1 MEGLESIAAYI
12 PRHTR
17 KLLKQIMA
25 TKTPRKAKTG
35 VLDLSTTASLWGTV
49 GSDENY
55 NTRPDAKATQ
65 LREQLAM
72 YTELSPNQICVGND
86 AVGLVD
92 LILRTFATP
101 NQDRVLCFGAT
112 NTAVKHWARMSA
124 LEVEE
129 LPLEV
134 NLELPICKPDQYFS
148 EQTKIMYI
156 ENPNQLIGKYFAQY
170 DIVDWISKFDGIV
183 IIDESSIDYA
193 RDKSLVELLGHFN
206 NVIILQSFSK
216 AWGLAGLPVG
226 MAYGHPELIKVL
238 ELLKPPFA
246 VNVMAQRMATK
257 ALYVADQKER
267 IVQAT
272 IEERENVKQAL
283 MKLPVIKN
291 VVDSESNTL
300 LIQVENASMLIHYLR
315 KEEYILVRDV
325 SELVGMEQCL
335 QITIGQPIDNVRLIK
350 AFKDMPGKTSPGRVF
365 IRNIARTL
373 KQASSYLGVFKNI
386 LGGGV

>member
-17 KLLKQIMA
+17 KLLKHTMA

-55 NTRPDAKATQ
+55 NTIPDAQATQ
-65 LREQLAM
+65 LREQLAS
-72 YTELSPNQICVGND
+72 YTALSQHQICIGND
-86 AVGLVD
+86 AAGLID
-92 LILRTFATP
+92 LIMRSFATP
-101 NQDRVLCFGAT
+101 NKDKVLCFGAT

-124 LEVEE
+124 LEIEE
-129 LPLEV
+129 LPLEF
-134 NLELPICKPDQYFS
+134 NLDLPICKPEEYFS
-148 EQTKIMYI
+148 PETTIMYI

-170 DIVDWISKFDGIV
+170 DIVDWISKFEGIV
-183 IIDESSIDYA
+183 IVDESSIDYA
-193 RDKSLVELLGHFN
+193 REKSLVDLLEHFD
-206 NVIILQSFSK
+206 NVFIVQSFSK

-226 MAYGHPELIKVL
+226 MAYAQPELIKVL

-246 VNVMAQRMATK
+246 VNIMAQKMATK

-272 IEERENVKQAL
+272 IEEREKVKEAL
-283 MKLPVIKN
+283 EKLSVIKK

-300 LIQVENASMLIHYLR
+300 LVQVEDAPTMVHYLR
-315 KEEYILVRDV
+315 KEEYILVADV
-325 SELVGMEQCL
+325 STLVGMEHCL